1 MLVCEIYVY
10 RADPIVIALEKK
22 SLGFSLWQELLKHLQ
37 IRQSQYFGL
46 QYTDFSNKKRWI
58 DFKKPLF
65 KQLKCGSC
73 GDLFPVDLRVKHWPT
88 VPYQVT
94 DDLARCLMVAEVY
107 ELIQSGR
114 LQCTRNSIVLIGGLT
129 LQSQLGNYEESSA
142 HNGYSRRFFLCR
154 DQNAEVEAEM
164 EAFHRSVQCRGLQP
178 SECDRHIL
186 QLARW
191 QSLYGVH
198 WCIAKDIDGCHI
210 DLGISCNGL
219 LAFRHNVLMTTFTW
233 FHIVKAF
240 VEKELFFVE
249 LLSYHQRTQ
258 VGFYM
263 ESKKEAKFF
272 LRLFVDCQRFYTD
285 NFSVPKS
292 LVHDRTSLRSQ
303 QPIRKEEMCHSLT
316 LFDSMT
322 SVTSTTSYQGMFD
335 LKSPDS
341 LCTSQFRVVSLRY
354 CADLQLLNVQFKA
367 QLVSS
372 DILSPRQVSELFGD
386 LSLIQA
392 FNNNFLLELEERIS
406 LCKTC
411 PERYNYRYQIGD
423 ILKKRMACMKLYT
436 KYVKNESKIFELV
449 RQWQREISE
458 FSRLCSQFGR
468 DKSSNRPLFELFY
481 RPFQRMIHYRELMKR
496 LINHIDLQ
504 NDCEDV
510 KEALRHLEIALEY
523 VNKSTR
529 AAEST
534 RKMIRIQREV
544 LGVRNILQP
553 HRTLIMEGTL
563 LRVETS
569 TVQLTHFFLFSDILL
584 YAVEKSGLSGVQLV
598 ARCVLPLVG
607 MKVKSV
613 EDSEGKSCKASFT
626 ISKDTTLLT
635 VIAETIREKDLWIA
649 SLTEAIRHCDLNI
662 QSPVI
667 GDGSDS
673 RPASHDVAR
682 AVDDV
687 KKCTSCGSKFHVF
700 RRRRKCEQCCK
711 MVCRSCLSA
720 LSDDISESA
729 NHVCMKCS
737 TEANKLEV
745 LSEIQPT
752 TNSKESLPDKKLN
765 LLKLSS
771 DFVLT
776 RSKKS
781 REMPP
786 WQTTVISNEIE
797 KRKFRSSSCS
807 NMLLSLR
814 SASFSGDSEMS
825 GYLFHRVRGKGG
837 WKQYWVVVSLFTL
850 QHYKNHDDS
859 NPVSTLVPVVYELA
873 YPDVNDVEAV
883 GCMYVFKLFCGLEVL
898 YYMTKSKFA
907 LDRWTEVLS
916 WSVKRSLIH
925 LQRGCLLKHPGI
937 RRNRLTSN
945 TVS

>member
-1 MLVCEIYVY
+1 
-10 RADPIVIALEKK
+10 
-22 SLGFSLWQELLKHLQ
+22 
-37 IRQSQYFGL
+37 
-46 QYTDFSNKKRWI
+46 
-58 DFKKPLF
+58 
-65 KQLKCGSC
+65 
-73 GDLFPVDLRVKHWPT
+73 
-88 VPYQVT
+88 
-94 DDLARCLMVAEVY
+94 
-107 ELIQSGR
+107 
-114 LQCTRNSIVLIGGLT
+114 
-129 LQSQLGNYEESSA
+129 
-142 HNGYSRRFFLCR
+142 
-154 DQNAEVEAEM
+154 M

-341 LCTSQFRVVSLRY
+341 LCTSQFRVVSLRHRAVSVDNCECQSLLFSQKESGKRLASFSSESTFDDAVVLVQPADLEKINELNELTMEYSEDECSTEANTDRTTEEAVKICDIDIMIMSNPSNFITCELRDTERSY